1 MSLRRQCELLGVSRS
16 GYYASLK
23 PRQESEENE
32 NLMKLMDRQYLVT
45 PFYGSR
51 RMTIWLQQQG
61 YEVNRKR
68 VMRLMRT
75 MGLAGL
81 APGPDT
87 SKPHPEHKVYPYLL
101 RNMKITRVN
110 QVWSTDITYIPM
122 KRGFMYLTAVMDWHS
137 RYVLSWELSNTLE
150 SCFCVRALE
159 RALRQGKPEIFNT
172 DQGSQF
178 TSKEFTEVLEK
189 NSIRISMDG
198 RGRALDN
205 IFIERLWRSL
215 KYECIYLNDFED
227 VPELIQGLR
236 WWLPFYNLCP
246 YGYEERP
253 HTSLPGNLTPRKMY
267 ESYLNL

>member
-1 MSLRRQCELLGVSRS
+1 MSLRRQCGLLGVSRS

-81 APGPDT
+81 APGSNT

-150 SCFCVRALE
+150 SGFCVRALE
-159 RALRQGKPEIFNT
+159 RALRA
-172 DQGSQF
+172 
-178 TSKEFTEVLEK
+178 
-189 NSIRISMDG
+189 R
-198 RGRALDN
+198 
-205 IFIERLWRSL
+205 
-215 KYECIYLNDFED
+215 
-227 VPELIQGLR
+227 
-236 WWLPFYNLCP
+236 
-246 YGYEERP
+246 
-253 HTSLPGNLTPRKMY
+253 
-267 ESYLNL
+267 

>member
-16 GYYASLK
+16 GYYGSLK
-23 PRQESEENE
+23 PRQTSEENE
-32 NLMKLMDRQYLVT
+32 ELMKLMDQQYLVT

-68 VMRLMRT
+68 VMRLMRV
-75 MGLAGL
+75 MGLEGQ
-81 APGPDT
+81 APGPNT

-101 RNMKITRVN
+101 RDVKITRVN

-122 KRGFMYLTAVMDWHS
+122 KRGFMYLTAVMDWYS

-150 SCFCVRALE
+150 SGFCVRALE
-159 RALRQGKPEIFNT
+159 RSLRQGKPEIFNT

-215 KYECIYLNDFED
+215 KYECIYLKEFED
-227 VPELIQGLR
+227 VPELIEGLR
-236 WWLPFYNLCP
+236 WWLPFYN
-246 YGYEERP
+246 EERP

-267 ESYLNL
+267 GSYLDL